1 MNFFRTVFSD
11 DLTPPASPTS
21 ASEPETAASDS
32 NSDPE
37 SIPPPP
43 TTTTANLDPWTFGL
57 MIRKLATKSESVIE
71 TYRRDLEE
79 LGSGLKKETA
89 AIRDVASRAVKDLPA
104 SLEASASAAQE
115 SLETVGQAIDDIGAT
130 VWKSTAQIISHGRD
144 LSNASS
150 PDYNDHDSDSS
161 NNGGGGRGSS
171 LPLKPYSRYD
181 AQLLALQ
188 SNLNTYCGE
197 PEDKEGYDGWRL
209 GLRSS
214 VVEEKR
220 DEIEKLLTENEVVRE
235 IYDEVMPSKVN
246 IETFWSRYFYRA
258 QKLKEAEE
266 ARAKIVKRVISVEEE
281 DLSWDFDDDVENN
294 DTAADIDDQRKGS
307 QSQLNDGGGTDVE
320 QTENFQK
327 GGNEDVSEGTKFGGG
342 FGDDQYSDTKVE
354 KADGSN
360 GGGGESCKDSDVSVV
375 SSQQSFVPEVEDLG
389 WDEIEDIGSNDE
401 KAAGAG
407 NAAAT
412 SRVDLRKRLGSAD
425 EEEDLSWDI
434 EDEDEES
441 VKH

>member
-1 MNFFRTVFSD
+1 
-11 DLTPPASPTS
+11 
-21 ASEPETAASDS
+21 
-32 NSDPE
+32 
-37 SIPPPP
+37 
-43 TTTTANLDPWTFGL
+43 

-115 SLETVGQAIDDIGAT
+115 AIDDIGAT

-188 SNLNTYCGE
+188 SNLNTYCRE

-281 DLSWDFDDDVENN
+281 DLSWDFDDDVEDN

-307 QSQLNDGGGTDVE
+307 QS

-354 KADGSN
+354 KADGNN